1 MPAER
6 IAMHKIRELLRLK
19 YDCALSH
26 ERIARALSI
35 SKGVVAKYVK
45 AAEECGRP
53 WAELSAADEAELRR
67 VLGVARRGRGASV
80 ANVPP
85 DLAAVHQGLKRKN
98 VTLALLWEEY
108 VQTADGPSYQYS
120 RFCDLYRAFARTL
133 KRSMRQVHRAGEKL
147 FIDYAGDTV
156 PIVDADTGE
165 ISRAQIFVAV
175 LGASSYTFAC
185 ATATQSQADWLGS
198 LARALAFI
206 GGVPELVV
214 PDNTR
219 SLVGQADRYEPQLQR
234 TTAEFAAHYG
244 VAILP
249 ARPYKPQDKA
259 KVEVG
264 VQIVQRW
271 ILARLR
277 HRRFFSLGE
286 LNEAIAAL
294 LEPLN
299 TRAFRRLPGSRHEA
313 FETLDRPALR
323 PLPATAFQFAQWKR
337 AKPNIDYHVEFDGHY
352 YSVPYALAGQAVEL
366 RITASSIE
374 CFAAGRR
381 VAVHAR
387 SPRYGAFT
395 TLTEHMPASHQ
406 AHRQWSP
413 GKLIA
418 WGATVGPHT
427 EQVVSH
433 QLERMPH
440 PEQGYR
446 ACLGLMR
453 LGRQYGNE
461 RLEAAATRAVTLG
474 AMRYRNVAP
483 ILKSGLDRAPLPTPT
498 PTAASQTELAL
509 PTVHENLRGA
519 RYYH

>member
-1 MPAER
+1 MPAEP
-6 IAMHKIRELLRLK
+6 IAMHKIKELLRLK

-26 ERIARALSI
+26 EQIARALSI

-45 AAEECGRP
+45 AAEVSGRP
-53 WAELSAADEAELRR
+53 WADLSGTDEAELRR
-67 VLGVARRGRGASV
+67 LLGVGLRGRGASLGY
-80 ANVPP
+80 AAPN
-85 DLAAVHQGLKRKN
+85 LAAVHQGLKQKN

-108 VQTADGPSYQYS
+108 AQAADGPAYQYS
-120 RFCDLYRAFARTL
+120 RFCDLYREFARRL

-156 PIVDADTGE
+156 PIVDAVSGE

-185 ATATQSQADWLGS
+185 ATATQSQADWLG
-198 LARALAFI
+198 ATAKALAFI
-206 GGVPELVV
+206 GGIPELIV

-219 SLVGQADRYEPQLQR
+219 SLVGHADRYEPQLQR

-277 HRRFFSLGE
+277 HRRFFSLAE
-286 LNEAIAAL
+286 LNEAIATL
-294 LEPLN
+294 IEPLN
-299 TRAFRRLPGSRHEA
+299 ARAFRRLPGSRRDA

-323 PLPATAFQFAQWKR
+323 PLPATAFQFATWKR

-366 RITASSIE
+366 RITTSSIE
-374 CFAAGRR
+374 CFAAGKR
-381 VAVHAR
+381 VAAHSR
-387 SPRYGAFT
+387 SHRRGAFT
-395 TLTEHMPASHQ
+395 TLVEHMPASHQ
-406 AHRQWSP
+406 AHRQWTP
-413 GKLIA
+413 GKLIS
-418 WGATVGPHT
+418 WGASIGPHLG
-427 EQVVSH
+427 EVVRY

-453 LGRQYGNE
+453 LARQYGNE
-461 RLEAAATRAVTLG
+461 RLEAAAARAVTLG
-474 AMRYRNVAP
+474 AMRYRSVAS
-483 ILKSGLDRAPLPTPT
+483 ILKSSLDRAPLPT
-498 PTAASQTELAL
+498 TAPEQTELTL
-509 PTVHENLRGA
+509 PATHENLRGA
-519 RYYH
+519 HYYH

>member
-1 MPAER
+1 MSAER

-45 AAEECGRP
+45 AAEASGLG
-53 WAELSAADEAELRR
+53 WAELAAADEAQLRHW
-67 VLGVARRGRGASV
+67 LGASPRPRGTTIGYV
-80 ANVPP
+80 AP

-108 VQTADGPSYQYS
+108 VHAADGPTYQYS
-120 RFCDLYRAFARTL
+120 RFCDLYRDFARRL

-156 PIVDADTGE
+156 PVVDAATGE
-165 ISRAQIFVAV
+165 VSRAQIFVAV

-185 ATATQSQADWLGS
+185 ATATQSQADWLGA
-198 LARALAFI
+198 LARTLTFV
-206 GGVPELVV
+206 GGVPELIV
-214 PDNTR
+214 PDNAR
-219 SLVGQADRYEPQLQR
+219 ALVGEADRYEPQLQR

-249 ARPYKPQDKA
+249 ARPRKPQDKA

-264 VQIVQRW
+264 VQVVERW

-277 HRRFFSLGE
+277 HRRFFSLAE
-286 LNEAIAAL
+286 LNAAIAEL
-294 LEPLN
+294 LGPLN
-299 TRAFRRLPGSRHEA
+299 TRPFRRLPGSRREA

-323 PLPATAFQFAQWKR
+323 ALPATAFQFAQWKK
-337 AKPNIDYHVEFDGHY
+337 AKPNIDYHVEFDEHY
-352 YSVPYALAGQAVEL
+352 YSVPYALAGQVVEL
-366 RITASSIE
+366 RITAATIE

-387 SPRYGAFT
+387 SHRRGVFS

-413 GKLIA
+413 SKLIA
-418 WGATVGPHT
+418 WGATIGPHT
-427 EQVVSH
+427 ERVVAH

-453 LGRQYGNE
+453 LARQYGRS
-461 RLEAAATRAVTLG
+461 RLEAAATRAVALG
-474 AMRYRNVAP
+474 AMRYKSLAS
-483 ILKSGLDRAPLPTPT
+483 ILKTGLDRAPLPPNAPAQAELTLP
-498 PTAASQTELAL
+498 AA
-509 PTVHENLRGA
+509 HENLRGA
-519 RYYH
+519 HYYH

>member
-1 MPAER
+1 
-6 IAMHKIRELLRLK
+6 
-19 YDCALSH
+19 
-26 ERIARALSI
+26 
-35 SKGVVAKYVK
+35 
-45 AAEECGRP
+45 
-53 WAELSAADEAELRR
+53 
-67 VLGVARRGRGASV
+67 
-80 ANVPP
+80 
-85 DLAAVHQGLKRKN
+85 
-98 VTLALLWEEY
+98 
-108 VQTADGPSYQYS
+108 
-120 RFCDLYRAFARTL
+120 
-133 KRSMRQVHRAGEKL
+133 
-147 FIDYAGDTV
+147 V

-206 GGVPELVV
+206 GGLPELVV

-249 ARPYKPQDKA
+249 TRPYKPQDKS

-277 HRRFFSLGE
+277 HQRFFSLVE
-286 LNEAIAAL
+286 LNGAIAAL

-299 TRAFRRLPGSRHEA
+299 TRPFRRLPGSRREA

-352 YSVPYALAGQAVEL
+352 YSVPYALAGQPVEL

-387 SPRYGAFT
+387 SHRPGVYS

-474 AMRYRNVAP
+474 AMRYRNVAS

-498 PTAASQTELAL
+498 AASQTELAL
-509 PTVHENLRGA
+509 PAVHENLRGA

>member
-53 WAELSAADEAELRR
+53 WAELSAADEAQLRGW
-67 VLGVARRGRGASV
+67 LGGTMRPRGAT
-80 ANVPP
+80 AGYVPP

-108 VQTADGPSYQYS
+108 AQTAGGPSYQYS

-198 LARALAFI
+198 LAKALSFI

-249 ARPYKPQDKA
+249 ARPYKPQDKDCA
-259 KVEVG
+259 AYCTSCVEWVVVWRG
-264 VQIVQRW
+264 CCGSSSR
-271 ILARLR
+271 LALM
-277 HRRFFSLGE
+277 L
-286 LNEAIAAL
+286 
-294 LEPLN
+294 
-299 TRAFRRLPGSRHEA
+299 
-313 FETLDRPALR
+313 
-323 PLPATAFQFAQWKR
+323 
-337 AKPNIDYHVEFDGHY
+337 
-352 YSVPYALAGQAVEL
+352 EL
-366 RITASSIE
+366 R
-374 CFAAGRR
+374 
-381 VAVHAR
+381 
-387 SPRYGAFT
+387 
-395 TLTEHMPASHQ
+395 
-406 AHRQWSP
+406 
-413 GKLIA
+413 
-418 WGATVGPHT
+418 
-427 EQVVSH
+427 
-433 QLERMPH
+433 
-440 PEQGYR
+440 
-446 ACLGLMR
+446 
-453 LGRQYGNE
+453 
-461 RLEAAATRAVTLG
+461 
-474 AMRYRNVAP
+474 
-483 ILKSGLDRAPLPTPT
+483 
-498 PTAASQTELAL
+498 
-509 PTVHENLRGA
+509 RGA
-519 RYYH
+519 RAGRFEQALALIIVAVRCQQSSASPDLDCGGCDVEALADLGQRKHAACT

>member
-6 IAMHKIRELLRLK
+6 IAMHKIKELLRLK

-26 ERIARALSI
+26 EQIARALSI

-45 AAEECGRP
+45 ATVASGRT
-53 WAELSAADEAELRR
+53 WEELSAADEAELRR
-67 VLGVARRGRGASV
+67 VLGLGTRGRGASLGYAV
-80 ANVPP
+80 P
-85 DLAAVHQGLKRKN
+85 DLAAVHQELKRKH

-108 VQTADGPSYQYS
+108 VQAADGPAYQYS
-120 RFCDLYRAFARTL
+120 RFCDLYRAFARRL

-156 PIVDADTGE
+156 PIIDAATGQ

-198 LARALAFI
+198 LAKALSFI
-206 GGVPELVV
+206 GGVPELIV

-219 SLVGQADRYEPQLQR
+219 ALVGKADRYEPQLQR

-259 KVEVG
+259 KAEVG
-264 VQIVQRW
+264 VQVVERW

-277 HRRFFSLGE
+277 HRQFFSLAE

-294 LEPLN
+294 IEPLN
-299 TRAFRRLPGSRHEA
+299 SRSFRRLPGSRREA
-313 FETLDRPALR
+313 FESLDRPALR
-323 PLPATAFQFAQWKR
+323 ALPVRPFQFATWKR
-337 AKPNIDYHVEFDGHY
+337 AKPNIDYHVEFDAHY
-352 YSVPYALAGQAVEL
+352 YSVPYALAGQPVEL
-366 RITASSIE
+366 RITASSVE
-374 CFAAGRR
+374 CFAAGKR
-381 VAVHAR
+381 VAAHAR
-387 SPRYGAFT
+387 SYRRGDFT

-413 GKLIA
+413 GKLIS
-418 WGATVGPHT
+418 WGLAVGPHT
-427 EQVVSH
+427 GEVVRY

-453 LGRQYGNE
+453 LARQYGKD
-461 RLEAAATRAVTLG
+461 RLEAAARRAVSLG
-474 AMRYRNVAP
+474 AMRYRSLAS
-483 ILKSGLDRAPLPTPT
+483 ILKSGLDRAPLP
-498 PTAASQTELAL
+498 ASAPQQTELAL
-509 PTVHENLRGA
+509 PEAHENLRGA
-519 RYYH
+519 HYYH

>member
-1 MPAER
+1 MPAEQ

-45 AAEECGRP
+45 AAEASGVG
-53 WAELSAADEAELRR
+53 WAELAAADEAQLRAL
-67 VLGVARRGRGASV
+67 LGTTPRPRGAGSGH
-80 ANVPP
+80 VPP

-108 VQTADGPSYQYS
+108 VHAADGPTYQYS
-120 RFCDLYRAFARTL
+120 RFCDLYREFAKRL

-165 ISRAQIFVAV
+165 VWQAQIFVAV

-185 ATATQSQADWLGS
+185 ATATQTQADWLGA
-198 LARALAFI
+198 LARALAYI
-206 GGVPELVV
+206 GGVPELIV

-219 SLVGQADRYEPQLQR
+219 ALVSEPDRYAPQLQR
-234 TTAEFAAHYG
+234 TTGEFAQHYG

-259 KVEVG
+259 KAEVG

-277 HRRFFSLGE
+277 HRRFFSLIE
-286 LNEAIAAL
+286 LNAAIAEL

-299 TRAFRRLPGSRHEA
+299 ARPFRRLPGSRREA
-313 FETLDRPALR
+313 FETLDQPALR
-323 PLPATAFQFAQWKR
+323 ALPTSPFQFAQWKQ

-352 YSVPYALAGQAVEL
+352 YSVPYALAGQVVEL
-366 RITASSIE
+366 RITRSTIE

-387 SPRYGAFT
+387 SHRRGAFS

-406 AHRQWSP
+406 AHSQWSP
-413 GKLIA
+413 SKLLA

-427 EQVVSH
+427 ERVVAF

-453 LGRQYGNE
+453 LARQYGKA
-461 RLEAAATRAVTLG
+461 RLEAAAGRAVALG
-474 AMRYRNVAP
+474 AMRYKNLASM
-483 ILKSGLDRAPLPTPT
+483 LKTGLDRAPLPAGTPQQ
-498 PTAASQTELAL
+498 AELAL
-509 PTVHENLRGA
+509 PSAHANLRGA
-519 RYYH
+519 HYYH

>member
-6 IAMHKIRELLRLK
+6 MAMHNIKELLRLK

-45 AAEECGRP
+45 AAEASGVP
-53 WAELSAADEAELRR
+53 WAALSQADEAQLRTL
-67 VLGVARRGRGASV
+67 LGAAPRPRGAGGGY
-80 ANVPP
+80 AAP

-108 VQTADGPSYQYS
+108 VHASAGPTYQYS
-120 RFCDLYRAFARTL
+120 RFCDLYREFARRL

-165 ISRAQIFVAV
+165 VSRAQIFVAV
-175 LGASSYTFAC
+175 LGASSYTFAY
-185 ATATQSQADWLGS
+185 ATATQSQADWLDA
-198 LARALAFI
+198 LARALTFI

-219 SLVGQADRYEPQLQR
+219 ALVSEPDRYEPQLQR
-234 TTAEFAAHYG
+234 TTAEFAQHYG

-259 KVEVG
+259 KAEVG

-271 ILARLR
+271 VLARLR
-277 HRRFFSLGE
+277 HRRFFSLTE
-286 LNEAIAAL
+286 LNAAIAEL

-299 TRAFRRLPGSRHEA
+299 TRAFRRLPGSRRSA
-313 FETLDRPALR
+313 FETLDQPVLR
-323 PLPATAFQFAQWKR
+323 ALPATAFQFAQWKK

-366 RITASSIE
+366 RITLSAIE

-387 SPRYGAFT
+387 SHRRGAFT

-406 AHRQWSP
+406 AHSQWSP
-413 GKLIA
+413 SKLIA
-418 WGATVGPHT
+418 WGATIGPHT
-427 EQVVSH
+427 ERVVAF

-453 LGRQYGNE
+453 LARQYGKT
-461 RLEAAATRAVTLG
+461 RLEAAAGRAVALG
-474 AMRYRNVAP
+474 AMRYKSLASM
-483 ILKSGLDRAPLPTPT
+483 LKTGLDRAPLPTSAPQ
-498 PTAASQTELAL
+498 QTELAL
-509 PTVHENLRGA
+509 PGAHANLRGA
-519 RYYH
+519 HYYS

>member
-45 AAEECGRP
+45 AAEASGRA
-53 WAELSAADEAELRR
+53 WAELSAADEAQLRGW
-67 VLGVARRGRGASV
+67 LGGTMRPRGAT
-80 ANVPP
+80 AGYVPP
-85 DLAAVHQGLKRKN
+85 DLAAVHQGLKKKS

-108 VQTADGPSYQYS
+108 VQAAAGPAYQYS
-120 RFCDLYRAFARTL
+120 RFCDLYREFARHL

-249 ARPYKPQDKA
+249 ARPYKPQDKS

-277 HRRFFSLGE
+277 HQRFFSLGE

-323 PLPATAFQFAQWKR
+323 ALPATPFQFAQWKR

-374 CFAAGRR
+374 CLAGGRR

-387 SPRYGAFT
+387 SHRHGAFT

-474 AMRYRNVAP
+474 AMRYRSVAS

-498 PTAASQTELAL
+498 AASQTELAL
-509 PTVHENLRGA
+509 PAVHENLRGA

>member
-6 IAMHKIRELLRLK
+6 IAMHKIKELLRLK
-19 YDCALSH
+19 YDSALSH

-45 AAEECGRP
+45 AAEATGLS
-53 WAELSAADEAELRR
+53 WAELSASDEAQLRAL
-67 VLGVARRGRGASV
+67 LGSSPRRRGASAGYV
-80 ANVPP
+80 AP
-85 DLAAVHQGLKRKN
+85 DLAGVHQGLKQKH

-108 VQTADGPSYQYS
+108 VQTSAGPTYQYS
-120 RFCDLYRAFARTL
+120 RFCDLYRAFAKGL

-156 PIVDADTGE
+156 PIVDAETGE
-165 ISRAQIFVAV
+165 ISKAQIFVAV

-185 ATATQSQADWLGS
+185 ATPTQTQADWLGA
-198 LARALAFI
+198 LAKALAFI
-206 GGVPELVV
+206 GGVPELIV

-219 SLVGQADRYEPQLQR
+219 ALVNDPDRYAPQLQR
-234 TTAEFAAHYG
+234 TTAEFAQHFG
-244 VAILP
+244 VVILP

-264 VQIVQRW
+264 VQVVERW

-277 HRRFFSLGE
+277 HRRFFSLTE
-286 LNEAIAAL
+286 LNVAIAEL

-299 TRAFRRLPGSRHEA
+299 TRAFRRLPGSRREA
-313 FETLDRPALR
+313 FETLDQPALR
-323 PLPATAFQFAQWKR
+323 ALPGTPFQFAQWKK
-337 AKPNIDYHVEFDGHY
+337 AKPNIDYHVEFEGHY
-352 YSVPYALAGQAVEL
+352 YSVPHALAGQVVEL
-366 RITASSIE
+366 RVTASSIE

-387 SPRYGAFT
+387 SHRRGAFS

-413 GKLIA
+413 SKLIA
-418 WGATVGPHT
+418 WGATIGPHT
-427 EQVVSH
+427 ERVVTF

-453 LGRQYGNE
+453 LARQYGNA
-461 RLEAAATRAVTLG
+461 RLEAAATRAVALG
-474 AMRYRNVAP
+474 AMRYKSLASM
-483 ILKSGLDRAPLPTPT
+483 LKTGLDRAALP
-498 PTAASQTELAL
+498 AGASSQIELAL
-509 PTVHENLRGA
+509 PDAHENLRGA
-519 RYYH
+519 HYYH

>member
-6 IAMHKIRELLRLK
+6 IAMHNIKELLRLK

-45 AAEECGRP
+45 AAEASGVG
-53 WAELSAADEAELRR
+53 WAELAAADEARLRAL
-67 VLGVARRGRGASV
+67 LGGTPRLRGTAVGYRM
-80 ANVPP
+80 P

-108 VQTADGPSYQYS
+108 VQATAGPTYQYS
-120 RFCDLYRAFARTL
+120 RFCDLYRDFAKGL

-156 PIVDADTGE
+156 PIVDAETGE

-175 LGASSYTFAC
+175 LGASNYTFAC
-185 ATATQSQADWLGS
+185 ATATQSQADWLGA
-198 LARALAFI
+198 LGRALRFI
-206 GGVPELVV
+206 GGVPELIV

-219 SLVGQADRYEPQLQR
+219 SMVGEPDRYAPQLQR
-234 TTAEFAAHYG
+234 TTAEFAQHYG

-249 ARPYKPQDKA
+249 ARPYKPQDKS

-277 HRRFFSLGE
+277 HRRFFSLAE
-286 LNEAIAAL
+286 LDVAIAEL
-294 LEPLN
+294 LEDLN
-299 TRAFRRLPGSRHEA
+299 ARPFQRLPGNRRSA
-313 FETLDRPALR
+313 FETLDQPALR
-323 PLPATAFQFAQWKR
+323 ALPATPFQFAQWKK

-352 YSVPYALAGQAVEL
+352 YSVPHALVGQVLEL
-366 RITASSIE
+366 RVTLSSIE
-374 CFAAGRR
+374 CFASGRR

-387 SPRYGAFT
+387 SHRRGAFS

-413 GKLIA
+413 SKLIA

-427 EQVVSH
+427 ERVVAF

-453 LGRQYGNE
+453 LARQYGNT
-461 RLEAAATRAVTLG
+461 RLEAAATRAVALG
-474 AMRYRNVAP
+474 AMRYKNLASM
-483 ILKSGLDRAPLPTPT
+483 LKTGLDRAPLP
-498 PTAASQTELAL
+498 ASAPQQTELAL
-509 PTVHENLRGA
+509 PDAHANLRGA
-519 RYYH
+519 HYYH

>member
-6 IAMHKIRELLRLK
+6 IAMHKIKELLRLK

-26 ERIARALSI
+26 EQIARALSI

-45 AAEECGRP
+45 AAEVSGRP
-53 WAELSAADEAELRR
+53 WAVLSMTDEAELRR
-67 VLGVARRGRGASV
+67 LLGIGSRGRGASLGY
-80 ANVPP
+80 AAP
-85 DLAAVHQGLKRKN
+85 DFAAVHQGLKQKN

-108 VQTADGPSYQYS
+108 VQTADGPAYQYS
-120 RFCDLYRAFARTL
+120 RFCDLYREFARRL

-156 PIVDADTGE
+156 PVVDAATGE

-185 ATATQSQADWLGS
+185 ATATQSQADWLG
-198 LARALAFI
+198 ATTKALAFI
-206 GGVPELVV
+206 GGVPELIV

-219 SLVGQADRYEPQLQR
+219 SLVGHADRYEPQLQR

-264 VQIVQRW
+264 VQVVQRW

-277 HRRFFSLGE
+277 HRRFFSLAE

-294 LEPLN
+294 IEPLN
-299 TRAFRRLPGSRHEA
+299 ARAFRRLPGSRRDA

-323 PLPATAFQFAQWKR
+323 LLPATAFQFATWKR

-366 RITASSIE
+366 RITASSLE
-374 CFAAGRR
+374 CFAAGKR

-387 SPRYGAFT
+387 SQRRGAFT
-395 TLTEHMPASHQ
+395 TLVEHMPASHQ
-406 AHRQWSP
+406 AHRQWTP
-413 GKLIA
+413 GKLIS

-453 LGRQYGNE
+453 LARQYGKE

-474 AMRYRNVAP
+474 AMRYRSVAS
-483 ILKSGLDRAPLPTPT
+483 ILKSGLDRAPLPTTGPQ
-498 PTAASQTELAL
+498 QTELAL
-509 PTVHENLRGA
+509 PSTHENLRGA
-519 RYYH
+519 HYYH